1 MYIISR
7 NKYYRLCFCLG
18 VIWCSIVCPI
28 LYLQIVVKN
37 QSWNFISFTSLFISI
52 AYTLFF
58 GIQLLRKSI
67 NFVVLKIDEYGM
79 FICSKKD
86 EGIFIPWEKIK
97 YVLFVVEDY
106 GSKIIVRQH
115 NKETHELLLRDY
127 FNCFRP
133 RNAIKAAYK
142 YADDKKKIKEVKD
155 YLVSSYEDIM
165 RNVPKTEVI
174 HA

>member
-1 MYIISR
+1 
-7 NKYYRLCFCLG
+7 
-18 VIWCSIVCPI
+18 
-28 LYLQIVVKN
+28 
-37 QSWNFISFTSLFISI
+37 
-52 AYTLFF
+52 
-58 GIQLLRKSI
+58 
-67 NFVVLKIDEYGM
+67 M
-79 FICSKKD
+79 FLCSKKD
-86 EGIFIPWEKIK
+86 EGVYIPWEKIK
-97 YVLFVVEDY
+97 YVIFVIENY

-133 RNAIKAAYK
+133 RSAINAAYK

-165 RNVPKTEVI
+165 RNVSKTEII

>member
-28 LYLQIVVKN
+28 LYFQIVVKN

-79 FICSKKD
+79 FLCSKKD
-86 EGIFIPWEKIK
+86 EGVYIPWEKIK
-97 YVLFVVEDY
+97 YVIFVIENY
-106 GSKIIVRQH
+106 GSKIIVRQ
-115 NKETHELLLRDY
+115 LLLRDY

-133 RNAIKAAYK
+133 RSAINAAYK
-142 YADDKKKIKEVKD
+142 YADDKKKIREVKD
-155 YLVSSYEDIM
+155 YLVSSYEDVM
-165 RNVPKTEVI
+165 RNISKTEVI
-174 HA
+174 HS

>member
-1 MYIISR
+1 MKWQY
-7 NKYYRLCFCLG
+7 
-18 VIWCSIVCPI
+18 V
-28 LYLQIVVKN
+28 
-37 QSWNFISFTSLFISI
+37 
-52 AYTLFF
+52 
-58 GIQLLRKSI
+58 
-67 NFVVLKIDEYGM
+67 
-79 FICSKKD
+79 ICSKKD
-86 EGIFIPWEKIK
+86 EGVYIPWEKIK
-97 YVLFVVEDY
+97 YVIFVIENY

-133 RNAIKAAYK
+133 RSAIKAAYK

-165 RNVPKTEVI
+165 RNVSKTEII